1 MEWYV
6 AYYFLITLEELIQ
19 QEADLK
25 WNEDFIMEKE
35 QNYKEVTK
43 PWYIFYVKIDFH
55 TFQNN
60 DSLDSSLLQ

>member
-1 MEWYV
+1 MRSAEWYV

-35 QNYKEVTK
+35 QNDKEVTK
-43 PWYIFYVKIDFH
+43 
-55 TFQNN
+55 T
-60 DSLDSSLLQ
+60 

>member
-1 MEWYV
+1 
-6 AYYFLITLEELIQ
+6 
-19 QEADLK
+19 
-25 WNEDFIMEKE
+25 MEKE